1 MPEKGLVHLYT
12 GNGKGKTSAALG
24 LCLRAVGR
32 GLKCCFLQFLKG
44 APTGELQAAE
54 FLPNFYFKQLGRPDY
69 DFKPTPKDA
78 LLARKGLKL
87 AEELAPK
94 FNVMV
99 LDEVVVAVHLKL
111 LPLEELLNFVTKKP
125 RGLELVLTGRYAPKE
140 LVEVADYAT
149 HFQLLKH
156 PYYKGESARK
166 GIDY

>member
-1 MPEKGLVHLYT
+1 VPVKGLVHIYT

-24 LCLRAVGR
+24 LCLRALGH

-44 APTGELQAAE
+44 APTGELQAAKL
-54 FLPNFYFKQLGRPDY
+54 LPNFYFRQLGRPDY
-69 DFKPTPKDA
+69 DFKPTPEDA
-78 LLARKGLKL
+78 LLAQKGLEL
-87 AEELAPK
+87 AKELAPK

-111 LPLEELLNFVTKKP
+111 LPLKELLHFVKTKPKE
-125 RGLELVLTGRYAPKE
+125 LELVLTGRHSPKE
-140 LVEVADYAT
+140 LLEVAHYVT

-156 PYYKGESARK
+156 PYYKGEPARK